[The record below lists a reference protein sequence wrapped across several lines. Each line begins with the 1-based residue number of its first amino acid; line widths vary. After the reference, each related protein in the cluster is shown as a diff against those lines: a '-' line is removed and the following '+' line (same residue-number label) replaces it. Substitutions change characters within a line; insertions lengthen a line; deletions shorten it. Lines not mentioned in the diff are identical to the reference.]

1 MEVSKTPMNV
11 ASITGSAISHGLARG
26 RHSVIVVAAASLI

>member
-1 MEVSKTPMNV
+1 MEVSKMTMNV

-26 RHSVIVVAAASLI
+26 RHATAEMDAVSLI